1 MTIDPLETLLS
12 DLALVKKRTGQLLGK
27 LGLYTIR
34 DFLFFY
40 PRSYEDRRTLPSIMQ
55 LREDQVLG
63 CVGVL
68 TDINSQKVGNK
79 TILKATLNDSSGK
92 ISCVWFNQAFLKKTL
107 QDGCQVYLKGKCERN
122 SYTQRLQL
130 VVQETERID
139 GPIAG
144 HPDFQ
149 RLLPVYPL
157 VAGLYQKQMRSLAAF
172 IFKTYHHYCYD
183 FFTGDVRDRYQM
195 MALHDAI
202 YQMHFPQ
209 SPQAF
214 QIARK
219 RLVFNECFFIQFPYL
234 LHKSRSSSNVRTE
247 PWTIQGNLLR
257 DYMDSLPYEL
267 TNAQKKTFQDI
278 CEDLSSGRVL
288 NRLIQG
294 DVGSGKTDIGILAM
308 LLAVQQGMKAAFM
321 APTEVLAQQHA
332 LKLNERLAPFGVRV
346 YLLKGKLTK
355 KEKEGVLKACKDP
368 NLPLIVVGT
377 HALIQDS
384 VDIVNLGIQII
395 DEQHRFGV
403 MQRLHLHKHRE
414 QVHSL
419 YLTATPIPRS
429 LMLSC
434 YGDLD
439 KSIMGELPGGRQP
452 IKTHFV
458 KFNKLDLV
466 WSFCKSEVAEGRQ
479 VFVIYPLVEDSEKTD
494 LRSAMTGFEDLRS
507 KYNDMSIGLIHGR
520 MKSQEKQEIMA
531 DFKAK
536 KAMILVS
543 TTVIEVGID
552 VPNAST
558 IVIMHAERFGLSQL
572 HQLRGRVGR
581 GNLQS
586 TCFLVTNAKSDDTKK
601 RINAMLETTDGFK
614 LAELD
619 LKLRGPGDM
628 LGTRQSGDAVFD
640 LTDLVKDEPV
650 LLEAR
655 SLAVSIVKE
664 DPNLTMEKHVNIK
677 GQLGRHAA
685 PLVGGQRLN

>member
-1 MTIDPLETLLS
+1 MTTDPLETPLK
-12 DLALVKKRTGQLLGK
+12 DLALVKKRTETLLGK
-27 LGLYTIR
+27 LGVYTVR

-40 PRSYEDRRTLPSIMQ
+40 PRSYEDRRRLPSINQMQ
-55 LREDQVLG
+55 EGQVVA
-63 CVGVL
+63 CVGVISSF
-68 TDINSQKVGNK
+68 TSQKVGSK
-79 TILKATLNDSSGK
+79 TLLKATVRDASGAVP
-92 ISCVWFNQAFLKKTL
+92 CVWFNQAFLKKVI
-107 QDGCQVYLKGKCERN
+107 QDGSQVYLKGKCERN
-122 SYTQRLQL
+122 AYTQSLQFI
-130 VVQETERID
+130 VQDTEKIE
-139 GPIAG
+139 GPISK

-157 VAGLYQKQMRSLAAF
+157 VAGLYQKQLRTLSSF
-172 IFKTYHHYCYD
+172 IFKTYHHYLYD
-183 FFTGDVRDRYQM
+183 FFTGDIRAQYQM

-209 SPQAF
+209 SPEAYHC
-214 QIARK
+214 ARK

-234 LHKSRSSSNVRTE
+234 LHKSRSNKQVSCT
-247 PWTIQGNLLR
+247 PWAIEGPLLSA
-257 DYMDSLPYEL
+257 YMASLPYQL
-267 TNAQKKTFQDI
+267 TAAQTQTFSDI
-278 CEDLSSGRVL
+278 ATDLSSGRVL

-294 DVGSGKTDIGILAM
+294 DVGSGKTDIAILAM
-308 LLAVQQGMKAAFM
+308 LLAVQEGQKAAFM

-332 LKLNERLAPFGVRV
+332 IKLNERLAPFGVRV
-346 YLLKGKLTK
+346 YLLKGKLKK
-355 KEKEGVLKACKDP
+355 KEKEGVLKACQDP
-368 NLPLIVVGT
+368 DLPLIVVGT

-384 VDIVNLGIQII
+384 VQIVNLGIQVI

-403 MQRLHLHKHRE
+403 MQRLQLHKHRE

-439 KSIMGELPGGRQP
+439 KSIMGELPGGRRP

-466 WSFCKSEVAEGRQ
+466 WSFCKQEALAGRQ
-479 VFVIYPLVEDSEKTD
+479 VFVIYPLVEDSEKID
-494 LRSAMTGFEDLRS
+494 LRSAMTGFEELES
-507 KYNDMSIGLIHGR
+507 KYPDLSIGLIHGR
-520 MKSQEKQEIMA
+520 MKPDEKQCVMA

-536 KAMILVS
+536 KAMVLVS

-581 GNLQS
+581 GNLDS
-586 TCFLVTNAKSDDTKK
+586 TCFLVTNAKSDDAKK
-601 RINAMLETTDGFK
+601 RVNAMLETTDGFK

-640 LTDLVKDEPV
+640 LTDLIQDEPV
-650 LLEAR
+650 LLDAR
-655 SLAVSIVKE
+655 NLAISIVKQ
-664 DPNLTMEKHVNIK
+664 DPNLEMEKHVNIK